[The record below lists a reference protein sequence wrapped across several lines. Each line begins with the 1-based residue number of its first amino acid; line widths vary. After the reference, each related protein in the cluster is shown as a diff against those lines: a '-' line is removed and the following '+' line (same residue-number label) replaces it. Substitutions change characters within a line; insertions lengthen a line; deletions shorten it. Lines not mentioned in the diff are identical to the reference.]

1 MIGLI
6 FFIFGLVFGSF
17 FNVCIYRIPRQENI
31 AFPPSHCANCNKELK
46 AYELIPVISYLAL
59 GGKCRGCKQKI
70 SFIYPL
76 IELITGFIFLGMYIN
91 FGISINT
98 FKYIILFSIL
108 LIEAVID
115 IKTKE
120 VYFSV
125 SLVGFLFGIIFS
137 IIEIINGKPIIEG
150 VLSIL
155 IPLIIV
161 GIIYLLAKRFD
172 GFGAG
177 DLEVYLF
184 IALYLTPIL
193 MGLTIIFS
201 IIIGGVFAIILLL
214 MGKRKVLIPFV
225 PFISIGT
232 LISVLWGIDILNMY
246 LATLK

>member
-1 MIGLI
+1 MIGLM

-17 FNVCIYRIPRQENI
+17 YNVCIYRIPRQENI
-31 AFPPSHCANCNKELK
+31 AFPPSHCANCKRELK

-193 MGLTIIFS
+193 MGLTIMFS

>member
-17 FNVCIYRIPRQENI
+17 YNVCIYRIPRQENI

-184 IALYLTPIL
+184 IALYLSPIL
-193 MGLTIIFS
+193 MGLTIMFS

>member
-1 MIGLI
+1 MIGLM

-17 FNVCIYRIPRQENI
+17 YNVCIYRIPRQENI

-125 SLVGFLFGIIFS
+125 SLVGFIFGIIFS

>member
-17 FNVCIYRIPRQENI
+17 YNVCIYRIPRQENI
-31 AFPPSHCANCNKELK
+31 AFPPSHCANCKRELK

-184 IALYLTPIL
+184 IALYLSPIL
-193 MGLTIIFS
+193 MGLTIMFS

>member
-1 MIGLI
+1 MIGLM

-17 FNVCIYRIPRQENI
+17 YNVCIYRIPRQENI

-184 IALYLTPIL
+184 IALYLSPIL

>member
-17 FNVCIYRIPRQENI
+17 YNVCIYRIPRQENI

-193 MGLTIIFS
+193 MGLTIMFS

>member
-31 AFPPSHCANCNKELK
+31 AFPPSHCANCKRELK

>member
-1 MIGLI
+1 MIGLM

>member
-1 MIGLI
+1 MIGLM

-17 FNVCIYRIPRQENI
+17 FNVCIYRIPREENI
-31 AFPPSHCANCNKELK
+31 AFPPSHCANCNRELK
-46 AYELIPVISYLAL
+46 AYELIPVISYLVL

-108 LIEAVID
+108 LIASVID

-125 SLVGFLFGIIFS
+125 SLTGFLFGIIFS

-155 IPLIIV
+155 IPLVIV

-184 IALYLTPIL
+184 VALYLSPTLI
-193 MGLTIIFS
+193 GLTILFS
-201 IIIGGVFAIILLL
+201 IILGGIFAIILLL

-225 PFISIGT
+225 PFISVGA

-246 LATLK
+246 LATLQ

>member
-31 AFPPSHCANCNKELK
+31 AFPPSHCANCKRELK

-193 MGLTIIFS
+193 MGLTIMFS

>member
-1 MIGLI
+1 MIGLM

-17 FNVCIYRIPRQENI
+17 YNVCIYRIPRQENI

-184 IALYLTPIL
+184 IALYLSPIL
-193 MGLTIIFS
+193 MGLTIMFS

>member
-17 FNVCIYRIPRQENI
+17 FNVCIYRIPREENI
-31 AFPPSHCANCNKELK
+31 AFPPSHCANCSRELK
-46 AYELIPVISYLAL
+46 AYELIPVISYIAL
-59 GGKCRGCKQKI
+59 GGKCKGCKERI

-76 IELITGFIFLGMYIN
+76 VELITAFTFLVMYIK

-98 FKYIILFSIL
+98 FKYIVLFSIL
-108 LIEAVID
+108 IIATIID

-120 VYFSV
+120 VYFNV
-125 SLVGFLFGIIFS
+125 SLFGFLFGIIFS
-137 IIEIINGKPIIEG
+137 IIEIVNGKPIIEG
-150 VLSIL
+150 VISIL

-172 GFGAG
+172 GFGGG

-184 IALYLTPIL
+184 IALYLTPTL
-193 MGLTIIFS
+193 MGLTIFFS
-201 IIIGGVFAIILLL
+201 IVIGGVFAIVLLL
-214 MGKRKVLIPFV
+214 MGKRKMAIPFV

-232 LISVLWGIDILNMY
+232 LISVLWGIDILNIY
-246 LATLK
+246 LSTL

>member
-1 MIGLI
+1 MIGLM

-17 FNVCIYRIPRQENI
+17 YNVCIYRIPRQENI

-108 LIEAVID
+108 LIASVID

>member
-1 MIGLI
+1 MIGLMV
-6 FFIFGLVFGSF
+6 FIFGLVFGSF
-17 FNVCIYRIPRQENI
+17 YNVCIYRIPRQENI

-184 IALYLTPIL
+184 IALYLSPIL
-193 MGLTIIFS
+193 MGLTIMFS

>member
-1 MIGLI
+1 MIGLM

-17 FNVCIYRIPRQENI
+17 YNVCIYRIPRQENI
-31 AFPPSHCANCNKELK
+31 VFPPSHCANCKRELK

-184 IALYLTPIL
+184 IALYLSPIL
-193 MGLTIIFS
+193 MGLTIMFS

>member
-1 MIGLI
+1 MIGLM

-17 FNVCIYRIPRQENI
+17 YNVCIYRIPRQENI
-31 AFPPSHCANCNKELK
+31 AFPPSHCANCKRELK

>member
-1 MIGLI
+1 MIGLM

-17 FNVCIYRIPRQENI
+17 YNVCIYRIPRQENI

-193 MGLTIIFS
+193 MGLTIMFS

>member
-1 MIGLI
+1 MIGLM

-184 IALYLTPIL
+184 IALYLSPIL
-193 MGLTIIFS
+193 MGLTIMFS

>member
-1 MIGLI
+1 MIGLM

-31 AFPPSHCANCNKELK
+31 AFPPSHCANCGRELK

-184 IALYLTPIL
+184 IALYLSPIL
-193 MGLTIIFS
+193 MGLTIMFS

>member
-17 FNVCIYRIPRQENI
+17 FNVCIYRIPREENI
-31 AFPPSHCANCNKELK
+31 AFPPSHCANCNRELK
-46 AYELIPVISYLAL
+46 SYELIPVISYLAL
-59 GGKCRGCKQKI
+59 GGRCRGCKQKI

-76 IELITGFIFLGMYIN
+76 IELITGFMFLGMYIN
-91 FGISINT
+91 FDISINT

-125 SLVGFLFGIIFS
+125 SLTGFLFGIIFS

-184 IALYLTPIL
+184 IALYLSPIL
-193 MGLTIIFS
+193 MGLTILFS
-201 IIIGGVFAIILLL
+201 IILGGIFAIILLL
-214 MGKRKVLIPFV
+214 IGKRKVLIPFV
-225 PFISIGT
+225 PFISVGA

-246 LATLK
+246 LATLQ

>member
-1 MIGLI
+1 MIGLM

-31 AFPPSHCANCNKELK
+31 AFPPSHCANCKRELK

-184 IALYLTPIL
+184 IALYLSPIL

>member
-17 FNVCIYRIPRQENI
+17 YNVCIYRIPRQENI
-31 AFPPSHCANCNKELK
+31 AFPPSHCANCKRELK

-193 MGLTIIFS
+193 MGLTIMFS

>member
-17 FNVCIYRIPRQENI
+17 FNVCIYRIPREENI
-31 AFPPSHCANCNKELK
+31 AFPPSHCANCNRELK
-46 AYELIPVISYLAL
+46 AYELIPVISYLVL

-76 IELITGFIFLGMYIN
+76 IELITGFVFLGMYIN

-125 SLVGFLFGIIFS
+125 SLTGFLFGIIFS

-184 IALYLTPIL
+184 IALYLSPIL
-193 MGLTIIFS
+193 MGLTILFS
-201 IIIGGVFAIILLL
+201 IILGGIFAIILLL
-214 MGKRKVLIPFV
+214 IGKRKVLIPFV
-225 PFISIGT
+225 PFISVGA

-246 LATLK
+246 LATLQ

>member
-1 MIGLI
+1 MIGLM

-17 FNVCIYRIPRQENI
+17 YNVCIYRIPRQENI
-31 AFPPSHCANCNKELK
+31 AFPPSHCANCGRELK

-137 IIEIINGKPIIEG
+137 IFEIINGKPIIEG

>member
-1 MIGLI
+1 MIGLM

-17 FNVCIYRIPRQENI
+17 YNVCIYRIPRQENI
-31 AFPPSHCANCNKELK
+31 AFPPSHCANCKRELK

-125 SLVGFLFGIIFS
+125 SLVGFIFGIIFS

>member
-1 MIGLI
+1 MIGLM

-17 FNVCIYRIPRQENI
+17 YNVCIYRIPRQENI
-31 AFPPSHCANCNKELK
+31 AFPPSHCANCGRELK

>member
-1 MIGLI
+1 MIGLM

-31 AFPPSHCANCNKELK
+31 AFPPSHCANCGRELK

>member
-17 FNVCIYRIPRQENI
+17 YNVCIYRIPRQENI
-31 AFPPSHCANCNKELK
+31 VFPPSHCANCNKELK

-193 MGLTIIFS
+193 MGLTIMFS

>member
-17 FNVCIYRIPRQENI
+17 YNVCIYRIPRQENI
-31 AFPPSHCANCNKELK
+31 AFPPSHCANCKRELK

-193 MGLTIIFS
+193 MGLTIVFS

>member
-17 FNVCIYRIPRQENI
+17 YNVCIYRIPRQENI
-31 AFPPSHCANCNKELK
+31 AFPPSHCANCGRELK